1 MKIKSVC
8 LGLFGKGALFVLLYI
23 QFVQPAHSASKLH
36 QQVLELNQQANS
48 LIYENPQQAIKL
60 IEHGLEL
67 LEQQPDFELYYV
79 LNITLSD
86 TYVQQDNYQQ
96 AHVLLQH
103 LLAHTSIQTHA
114 DKQAQALSRKGEIY
128 WYQGDIYQAVD
139 SLEKSLNL
147 YRAANKP
154 HDIAIAQNNLGI
166 IHRHLGNY
174 EQALDYL
181 LKSLAIKESLD
192 NPGSVAS
199 TLNNIGVVYFYL
211 KQYEKAILYYN
222 KSIEVYQSLGLRT
235 EQADPINNKGQAL
248 EKLGQFE
255 QAIEHYESSLSI
267 EQEINNKRG
276 QGFSHATIGAV
287 LIKQNRLA
295 EAQLHLEKAHQLGLA
310 SQATQVQNEA
320 LFQLGQLHI
329 SLDDFTA
336 AIDFWKKG
344 LSIAIKTSEK
354 EKVMRF
360 HQHLA
365 DAYETNQNHKAALH
379 HYKQYKNVAEELLGE
394 DQGNNVKRVEF
405 QNKLLKKDQK
415 ITELNTQLNLKTLKY
430 GGLENWLLFSF
441 GVIVILIILL
451 AISII
456 YYKNKKMNSKPAK
469 ASWDTLKNNINPQQ
483 LSDKKLQDKLL
494 KPLQA
499 INNLG
504 HDLQSSDKQ
513 QLSKAQIKSLT
524 CHSVKLNIHLRNL
537 IFSVTNNID
546 SLCTEKYFVKL
557 SSLIPVLI
565 DVFHDSLDDLSINF
579 INNIQTPPDVWADE
593 HCVNQVIFNT
603 TDYLI
608 THMGV
613 GTIYFHAY
621 PSQQHLM
628 IRISNVPLS
637 KNTCTTE
644 NTKAH
649 NTTKSSILSLSEK
662 IINQLNGELWIE
674 SNNAQSGKTEYTA
687 CFTLPL
693 KDSDSFN
700 NIESNND

>member
-199 TLNNIGVVYFYL
+199 ALNNIGVVYFYL

-276 QGFSHATIGAV
+276 QI
-287 LIKQNRLA
+287 
-295 EAQLHLEKAHQLGLA
+295 
-310 SQATQVQNEA
+310 
-320 LFQLGQLHI
+320 
-329 SLDDFTA
+329 
-336 AIDFWKKG
+336 
-344 LSIAIKTSEK
+344 
-354 EKVMRF
+354 
-360 HQHLA
+360 
-365 DAYETNQNHKAALH
+365 
-379 HYKQYKNVAEELLGE
+379 
-394 DQGNNVKRVEF
+394 
-405 QNKLLKKDQK
+405 
-415 ITELNTQLNLKTLKY
+415 
-430 GGLENWLLFSF
+430 
-441 GVIVILIILL
+441 
-451 AISII
+451 
-456 YYKNKKMNSKPAK
+456 
-469 ASWDTLKNNINPQQ
+469 
-483 LSDKKLQDKLL
+483 
-494 KPLQA
+494 
-499 INNLG
+499 
-504 HDLQSSDKQ
+504 
-513 QLSKAQIKSLT
+513 
-524 CHSVKLNIHLRNL
+524 
-537 IFSVTNNID
+537 
-546 SLCTEKYFVKL
+546 
-557 SSLIPVLI
+557 
-565 DVFHDSLDDLSINF
+565 
-579 INNIQTPPDVWADE
+579 
-593 HCVNQVIFNT
+593 
-603 TDYLI
+603 
-608 THMGV
+608 
-613 GTIYFHAY
+613 
-621 PSQQHLM
+621 
-628 IRISNVPLS
+628 
-637 KNTCTTE
+637 
-644 NTKAH
+644 
-649 NTTKSSILSLSEK
+649 
-662 IINQLNGELWIE
+662 
-674 SNNAQSGKTEYTA
+674 
-687 CFTLPL
+687 
-693 KDSDSFN
+693 
-700 NIESNND
+700 